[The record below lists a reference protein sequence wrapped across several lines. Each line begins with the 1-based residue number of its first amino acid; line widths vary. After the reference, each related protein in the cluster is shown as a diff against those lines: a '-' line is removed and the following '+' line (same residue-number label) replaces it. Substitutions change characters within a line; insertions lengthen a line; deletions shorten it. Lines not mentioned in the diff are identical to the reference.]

1 MKSEVPAEMSE
12 LEELCLSQR
21 LVCKRQWGPV
31 KKQFGDVELEYADS
45 RISVEI
51 RKDRGIWTFGVAD
64 PIHKDDVWRDGALI
78 QTLLF
83 HRVDDEMSVADQVA
97 FVKSHWAA
105 IVDCFSP
112 EKLEMTTRRLQEL
125 ARERMQRLIPGVFSE

>member
-1 MKSEVPAEMSE
+1 MRTEGPAAISE
-12 LEELCLSQR
+12 LEDFCLSQG

-64 PIHKDDVWRDGALI
+64 PIHKDDVWRNGGLI

-83 HRVDDEMSVADQVA
+83 NRVDDDVSLADQVA
-97 FVKSHWAA
+97 FVKSNWAA
-105 IVDCFSP
+105 VVDCFSP
-112 EKLEMTTRRLQEL
+112 EKLDMTTVRLQKL
-125 ARERMQRLIPGVFSE
+125 AMEPHAALNSRHIS